1 MAEHR
6 ASTWPA
12 FAGVLLLLAAA
23 MQEREMPAAQRLAAE
38 ALAGPVAAMVER
50 VVDGDTIEV
59 KAAIWLGQTLIIR
72 VRIDGVDAPELEA
85 RCTEERKLA
94 LAARDFLARRVQGVP
109 VKLTHVVYDKYGGRV
124 RADVADAAGD
134 IAHALLEAG
143 VVGPHSRGRRQPGW
157 GVNLT
162 KDSVNAG

>member
-23 MQEREMPAAQRLAAE
+23 TKEKQVPAPQRLAAE

-109 VKLTHVVYDKYGGRV
+109 VKLTHVVYDKYGGRAGAH
-124 RADVADAAGD
+124 RADGAGR
-134 IAHALLEAG
+134 ISPGVVQAG
-143 VVGPHSRGRRQPGW
+143 VR
-157 GVNLT
+157 
-162 KDSVNAG
+162 

>member
-6 ASTWPA
+6 ASALSA

-23 MQEREMPAAQRLAAE
+23 TQEREMPAPQRLAAE
-38 ALAGPVAAMVER
+38 ALAGPVAGTVER

-94 LAARDFLARRVQGVP
+94 LAARDFLARRLQGVP
-109 VKLTHVVYDKYGGRV
+109 V
-124 RADVADAAGD
+124 ADACAPMSPMRPSISD
-134 IAHALLEAG
+134 M
-143 VVGPHSRGRRQPGW
+143 RCWRQGWCAPITASAANPG
-157 GVNLT
+157 
-162 KDSVNAG
+162 AA